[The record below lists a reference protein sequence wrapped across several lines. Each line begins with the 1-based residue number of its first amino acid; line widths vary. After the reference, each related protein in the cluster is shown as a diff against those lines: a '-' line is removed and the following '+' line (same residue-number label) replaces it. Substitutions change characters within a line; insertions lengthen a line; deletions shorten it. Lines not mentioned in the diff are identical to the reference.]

1 MEDSEEYMK
10 QKSTDVKKSVKKIKK
25 QPTEKTIA
33 VAVQENDSSYAEA
46 KQAVDE
52 LVIKDGDIWS
62 CRTCGKT
69 EKTNCQMRKHAEIH
83 IEGLSFPCSF
93 CDKIFLSRVAL
104 CNVIINSHNIKI
116 EPFYNC
122 FFVQCR
128 SRNARNYHKHMSH
141 KQLQQVIMDQQ
152 VIYSK

>member
-52 LVIKDGDIWS
+52 LVIKDLVMQDLW
-62 CRTCGKT
+62 
-69 EKTNCQMRKHAEIH
+69 
-83 IEGLSFPCSF
+83 
-93 CDKIFLSRVAL
+93 
-104 CNVIINSHNIKI
+104 
-116 EPFYNC
+116 
-122 FFVQCR
+122 
-128 SRNARNYHKHMSH
+128 
-141 KQLQQVIMDQQ
+141 
-152 VIYSK
+152 